1 MMWWEVTTQDPLNMM
16 LTVCEETGK
25 LIPCHHH
32 HQNPRVAAAT
42 TSVVVTPLPEPTSG
56 AVLSAS

>member
-1 MMWWEVTTQDPLNMM
+1 MMWREVTTQDPLNMM

-32 HQNPRVAAAT
+32 H
-42 TSVVVTPLPEPTSG
+42 
-56 AVLSAS
+56 